1 MGNNINNQNLIE
13 NSMKNE
19 SCFICWENI
28 CSQKWSKCVECHIA
42 LHKLCEET
50 YRGKKRIL

>member
-1 MGNNINNQNLIE
+1 MGNNISNQNLIE

-19 SCFICWENI
+19 SCLICWENI
-28 CSQKWSKCVECHIA
+28 GSQKWSKCFECHIV

-50 YRGKKRIL
+50 YRGEKRIL